1 MWDKNREYDNQI
13 IDISSEIKYQIYP
26 IYSVLKYNEKKF
38 ATLENNG
45 NSFNVKIYE
54 YETQYNSEK
63 NEGKKNKIYKVNKE
77 NQNKDNIEE
86 INKSGKKK
94 NKEKGNDFLNK
105 KKLEDKE
112 SENKFEEFKNVI
124 ISEIKNGKENIEINT
139 NEKIVKNNINKT
151 YLIKNDINL
160 STTTNNSK
168 NNSIKKVNI
177 IFNNKKED
185 LKINF
190 DRYENGNNSEDSEEN
205 IDSILEEIKI
215 NAQKREE
222 EYLKSQTEQK
232 NLLIDTI
239 KRKKLFKEVFNLKYI
254 QFKTEDS
261 SSEEIIQQIVLI
273 KVNDKLFGF
282 LDKEFFTIINFVT
295 CEVVTKISYGL
306 RKLIYIDKT
315 PSNNFLFKEKNKIIS
330 YTLRDNDL
338 IRINLPVFE
347 YNKNDK
353 NISSWF
359 LISGSIEFIN
369 KAKIIDDMFMI
380 SLFELRME
388 KWNLNNNK

>member
-1 MWDKNREYDNQI
+1 MEDN
-13 IDISSEIKYQIYP
+13 
-26 IYSVLKYNEKKF
+26 
-38 ATLENNG
+38 
-45 NSFNVKIYE
+45 
-54 YETQYNSEK
+54 
-63 NEGKKNKIYKVNKE
+63 
-77 NQNKDNIEE
+77 
-86 INKSGKKK
+86 
-94 NKEKGNDFLNK
+94 
-105 KKLEDKE
+105 E
-112 SENKFEEFKNVI
+112 SENKIEGYKKVI
-124 ISEIKNGKENIEINT
+124 ISGIKNGKENIEINT
-139 NEKIVKNNINKT
+139 NEKIVNNNINKN

-160 STTTNNSK
+160 SITTNYNK
-168 NNSIKKVNI
+168 NNSTKKENN

-185 LKINF
+185 LKKNF
-190 DRYENGNNSEDSEEN
+190 NRYENDNKSEDSEEN

-222 EYLKSQTEQK
+222 EYLKAQNEQK
-232 NLLIDTI
+232 NLLIDLV

-282 LDKEFFTIINFVT
+282 LDKEFFTIINFIT
-295 CEVVTKISYGL
+295 CEVVTKIFYGL

-315 PSNNFLFKEKNKIIS
+315 PNNNFLFKENNKIIS
-330 YTLRDNDL
+330 YTLTDNDL

-388 KWNLNNNK
+388 KWNLNNKIK